1 MRLRWLAG
9 ITGSMDMSLSKLR
22 EMVKDREACCAAIH
36 GVAESDTAEWP
47 NNNRMR
53 MTRNVMTPILV
64 LDRVRPASVRI
75 LTQLQTSRDSEP
87 VITVKW
93 KH

>member
-9 ITGSMDMSLSKLR
+9 IAGSMDMSLSKLR
-22 EMVKDREACCAAIH
+22 EMVKEREACCAAIH
-36 GVAESDTAEWP
+36 GVAESDMAEWL
-47 NNNRMR
+47 NNNKMR
-53 MTRNVMTPILV
+53 MTLNVMTPIIV
-64 LDRVRPASVRI
+64 IDRVRPALVRI
-75 LTQLQTSRDSEP
+75 LTQLQTSRDFEP